1 MNPIE
6 ESIYQYINNIIEIS
20 EEQEPL
26 LIQYCR
32 MFSAVITGSF
42 YVLDISKKRFI
53 YIKPDDLLLCG
64 YSVKEAMKLNFDLF
78 PLIIH
83 PEDLSLW
90 NNFLE
95 IIPQHLQA
103 LHEKRNEIDH
113 ISCTVRLI
121 RKNSYTKDPL
131 SQVLYQRMIPVW
143 KNEKISYL
151 ICSVESVAYKK
162 NGFYLHLFYII
173 SKQDGRLIKEIHIP
187 YDKKKTSLI
196 INKEQTKSARPRN
209 EEFVPFHDS
218 WILMDHSS
226 DTIYR
231 VFTDKRVVPFIART
245 PSIQSMGTEIFLYPS
260 VLTDRYY
267 FMQTVKKVYDFS
279 SRVGLPRTDLMYDMK
294 ENIIYEY
301 SLYNA
306 DYVHKEFVS
315 LGYGGIAFINK
326 EIAFVKTLEAP
337 DLVDAYKNGNLK
349 GKLKEIAASLDEES
363 NPVLMIAKYKQKK

>member
-162 NGFYLHLFYII
+162 NGFYLHFFDDIFHSRKI
-173 SKQDGRLIKEIHIP
+173 SEKEFQKEGSDVLPIVSNRLIPFNESKKFLKHYSLNLYLSNTLYLLYDLIDSFPTGTCLPFQTRIFLNTHNNLLPCEKVSYKNFLGKVNDHVFINIPEIVQRYNSYYVHC
-187 YDKKKTSLI
+187 KKVCQYCYGGRACSTCLLSLD
-196 INKEQTKSARPRN
+196 NLDQLGV
-209 EEFVPFHDS
+209 EEFVCPDFQNQK
-218 WILMDHSS
+218 
-226 DTIYR
+226 T
-231 VFTDKRVVPFIART
+231 FEDKLNRIFSYLEKC
-245 PSIQSMGTEIFLYPS
+245 PSEFFQIINHLITE
-260 VLTDRYY
+260 
-267 FMQTVKKVYDFS
+267 
-279 SRVGLPRTDLMYDMK
+279 
-294 ENIIYEY
+294 
-301 SLYNA
+301 
-306 DYVHKEFVS
+306 
-315 LGYGGIAFINK
+315 
-326 EIAFVKTLEAP
+326 
-337 DLVDAYKNGNLK
+337 
-349 GKLKEIAASLDEES
+349 
-363 NPVLMIAKYKQKK
+363 

>member
-162 NGFYLHLFYII
+162 NGFYLHYKNSLTYEKYETAVGSWSTHTMSLLNERERILLNLSRQGLNSNEISETLCRSKHTIQNQIKALFVKLNVHSIQEAIERANHCNLLHPY
-173 SKQDGRLIKEIHIP
+173 KEKKIDFPNETIHSSP
-187 YDKKKTSLI
+187 KK
-196 INKEQTKSARPRN
+196 INKKLMCEIQILLDKGKSIRSIASMVDIAESTIR
-209 EEFVPFHDS
+209 S
-218 WILMDHSS
+218 WI
-226 DTIYR
+226 I
-231 VFTDKRVVPFIART
+231 
-245 PSIQSMGTEIFLYPS
+245 
-260 VLTDRYY
+260 
-267 FMQTVKKVYDFS
+267 KKLL
-279 SRVGLPRTDLMYDMK
+279 RR
-294 ENIIYEY
+294 
-301 SLYNA
+301 
-306 DYVHKEFVS
+306 
-315 LGYGGIAFINK
+315 
-326 EIAFVKTLEAP
+326 
-337 DLVDAYKNGNLK
+337 
-349 GKLKEIAASLDEES
+349 
-363 NPVLMIAKYKQKK
+363 

>member
-162 NGFYLHLFYII
+162 NGFYLHYLRMI
-173 SKQDGRLIKEIHIP
+173 SQP
-187 YDKKKTSLI
+187 
-196 INKEQTKSARPRN
+196 
-209 EEFVPFHDS
+209 
-218 WILMDHSS
+218 
-226 DTIYR
+226 
-231 VFTDKRVVPFIART
+231 
-245 PSIQSMGTEIFLYPS
+245 
-260 VLTDRYY
+260 
-267 FMQTVKKVYDFS
+267 
-279 SRVGLPRTDLMYDMK
+279 
-294 ENIIYEY
+294 
-301 SLYNA
+301 
-306 DYVHKEFVS
+306 
-315 LGYGGIAFINK
+315 
-326 EIAFVKTLEAP
+326 
-337 DLVDAYKNGNLK
+337 
-349 GKLKEIAASLDEES
+349 
-363 NPVLMIAKYKQKK
+363 

>member
-162 NGFYLHLFYII
+162 NGFYLHYKNSLTYEKYEPAVGSWSTQTMSLLNERERILLNLSRQGLNSNEISETLCRSKHTIQNQIKALFVKLNVHSIQEAIERANHCNLLHPY
-173 SKQDGRLIKEIHIP
+173 KEKKIDFPNETIHSSP
-187 YDKKKTSLI
+187 KK
-196 INKEQTKSARPRN
+196 INKKLMCEIQILLDKGKSIRSIASMVDIAESTIR
-209 EEFVPFHDS
+209 S
-218 WILMDHSS
+218 WI
-226 DTIYR
+226 I
-231 VFTDKRVVPFIART
+231 
-245 PSIQSMGTEIFLYPS
+245 
-260 VLTDRYY
+260 
-267 FMQTVKKVYDFS
+267 KKLL
-279 SRVGLPRTDLMYDMK
+279 RR
-294 ENIIYEY
+294 
-301 SLYNA
+301 
-306 DYVHKEFVS
+306 
-315 LGYGGIAFINK
+315 
-326 EIAFVKTLEAP
+326 
-337 DLVDAYKNGNLK
+337 
-349 GKLKEIAASLDEES
+349 
-363 NPVLMIAKYKQKK
+363 

>member
-20 EEQEPL
+20 EEQEPP

-162 NGFYLHLFYII
+162 NGFCLHYKNSLTYEKYEPAVGSWSTHTMSLLNERERILLNLSRQGLNSNEISETLCRSKHTIQNQIKALFVKLNVHSIQEAIERANHCNLLHPY
-173 SKQDGRLIKEIHIP
+173 KEKKIDFPNETIHSSP
-187 YDKKKTSLI
+187 KK
-196 INKEQTKSARPRN
+196 INKKLMCEIQILLDKGKSIRSIASMVDIAESTIR
-209 EEFVPFHDS
+209 S
-218 WILMDHSS
+218 WI
-226 DTIYR
+226 I
-231 VFTDKRVVPFIART
+231 
-245 PSIQSMGTEIFLYPS
+245 
-260 VLTDRYY
+260 
-267 FMQTVKKVYDFS
+267 KKLL
-279 SRVGLPRTDLMYDMK
+279 RR
-294 ENIIYEY
+294 
-301 SLYNA
+301 
-306 DYVHKEFVS
+306 
-315 LGYGGIAFINK
+315 
-326 EIAFVKTLEAP
+326 
-337 DLVDAYKNGNLK
+337 
-349 GKLKEIAASLDEES
+349 
-363 NPVLMIAKYKQKK
+363 

>member
-162 NGFYLHLFYII
+162 NGFYLH
-173 SKQDGRLIKEIHIP
+173 S
-187 YDKKKTSLI
+187 
-196 INKEQTKSARPRN
+196 N
-209 EEFVPFHDS
+209 
-218 WILMDHSS
+218 
-226 DTIYR
+226 
-231 VFTDKRVVPFIART
+231 
-245 PSIQSMGTEIFLYPS
+245 
-260 VLTDRYY
+260 
-267 FMQTVKKVYDFS
+267 
-279 SRVGLPRTDLMYDMK
+279 
-294 ENIIYEY
+294 
-301 SLYNA
+301 
-306 DYVHKEFVS
+306 
-315 LGYGGIAFINK
+315 YGGITNIVKEGK
-326 EIAFVKTLEAP
+326 EIGFYKIIIERYGAYNMNGIPEWFCAFYTKNANLNF
-337 DLVDAYKNGNLK
+337 DLKPSPIYEQIFEQPQTK
-349 GKLKEIAASLDEES
+349 GEQYLILPIINISIGTFD
-363 NPVLMIAKYKQKK
+363 I

>member
-162 NGFYLHLFYII
+162 NGFYLHYKNLLTYEKYEPAVGSWSTHTMSLLNERERILLNLSRQGLNSNEISETLCRSKHTIQNQIKALFVKLNVHSIQEAIERANHCNLLHPY
-173 SKQDGRLIKEIHIP
+173 KEKKIDFPNETIHSSP
-187 YDKKKTSLI
+187 KK
-196 INKEQTKSARPRN
+196 INKKLMCEIQILLDKGKSIRSIASMVDIAESTIR
-209 EEFVPFHDS
+209 S
-218 WILMDHSS
+218 WI
-226 DTIYR
+226 I
-231 VFTDKRVVPFIART
+231 
-245 PSIQSMGTEIFLYPS
+245 
-260 VLTDRYY
+260 
-267 FMQTVKKVYDFS
+267 KKLL
-279 SRVGLPRTDLMYDMK
+279 RR
-294 ENIIYEY
+294 
-301 SLYNA
+301 
-306 DYVHKEFVS
+306 
-315 LGYGGIAFINK
+315 
-326 EIAFVKTLEAP
+326 
-337 DLVDAYKNGNLK
+337 
-349 GKLKEIAASLDEES
+349 
-363 NPVLMIAKYKQKK
+363 

>member
-162 NGFYLHLFYII
+162 NDLYLHYKNSLTYEKYEPAVGSWSTHTMSLLNERERILLNLSRQGLNSNEISETLCRSKHTIQNQIKALFVKLNVHSIQEAIERANHCNLLHPY
-173 SKQDGRLIKEIHIP
+173 KEKKIDFPNETIHSSP
-187 YDKKKTSLI
+187 KK
-196 INKEQTKSARPRN
+196 INKKLMCEIQILLDKGKSIRSIASMVDIAESTIR
-209 EEFVPFHDS
+209 S
-218 WILMDHSS
+218 WI
-226 DTIYR
+226 I
-231 VFTDKRVVPFIART
+231 
-245 PSIQSMGTEIFLYPS
+245 
-260 VLTDRYY
+260 
-267 FMQTVKKVYDFS
+267 KKLL
-279 SRVGLPRTDLMYDMK
+279 RR
-294 ENIIYEY
+294 
-301 SLYNA
+301 
-306 DYVHKEFVS
+306 
-315 LGYGGIAFINK
+315 
-326 EIAFVKTLEAP
+326 
-337 DLVDAYKNGNLK
+337 
-349 GKLKEIAASLDEES
+349 
-363 NPVLMIAKYKQKK
+363 

>member
-95 IIPQHLQA
+95 IIPQLLQA

-162 NGFYLHLFYII
+162 NGFYLHYKNSRERILLNLSRQGLNSNEISETLCRSKHTIQNQIKALFVKLNVHSIQEAIERANHCNLLHPY
-173 SKQDGRLIKEIHIP
+173 KEKKIDFPNETIHSSP
-187 YDKKKTSLI
+187 KK
-196 INKEQTKSARPRN
+196 INKKLMCEIQILLDKGKSIRSIASMVDIAESTIR
-209 EEFVPFHDS
+209 S
-218 WILMDHSS
+218 WI
-226 DTIYR
+226 I
-231 VFTDKRVVPFIART
+231 
-245 PSIQSMGTEIFLYPS
+245 
-260 VLTDRYY
+260 
-267 FMQTVKKVYDFS
+267 KKLL
-279 SRVGLPRTDLMYDMK
+279 RR
-294 ENIIYEY
+294 
-301 SLYNA
+301 
-306 DYVHKEFVS
+306 
-315 LGYGGIAFINK
+315 
-326 EIAFVKTLEAP
+326 
-337 DLVDAYKNGNLK
+337 
-349 GKLKEIAASLDEES
+349 
-363 NPVLMIAKYKQKK
+363 

>member
-162 NGFYLHLFYII
+162 NGFCLHYKNSLTYEKYEPAVGSWSTHTMSLLNERERILLNLSRQGLNSNEISETLCRSKHTIQNQIKALFVKLNVHSIQEAIERANHCNLLHPY
-173 SKQDGRLIKEIHIP
+173 KEKKIDFPNETIHSSP
-187 YDKKKTSLI
+187 KK
-196 INKEQTKSARPRN
+196 INKKLMCEIQILLDKGKSIRSIASMVDIAESTIR
-209 EEFVPFHDS
+209 S
-218 WILMDHSS
+218 WI
-226 DTIYR
+226 I
-231 VFTDKRVVPFIART
+231 
-245 PSIQSMGTEIFLYPS
+245 
-260 VLTDRYY
+260 
-267 FMQTVKKVYDFS
+267 KKLL
-279 SRVGLPRTDLMYDMK
+279 RR
-294 ENIIYEY
+294 
-301 SLYNA
+301 
-306 DYVHKEFVS
+306 
-315 LGYGGIAFINK
+315 
-326 EIAFVKTLEAP
+326 
-337 DLVDAYKNGNLK
+337 
-349 GKLKEIAASLDEES
+349 
-363 NPVLMIAKYKQKK
+363 

>member
-162 NGFYLHLFYII
+162 NGFYLHYKNSLTYEKYEPAVGSWSTHTMSLLNERERILLNLSRQGLNSNEISETLCRSKHTIQNQIKALFV
-173 SKQDGRLIKEIHIP
+173 KLNVH
-187 YDKKKTSLI
+187 
-196 INKEQTKSARPRN
+196 
-209 EEFVPFHDS
+209 
-218 WILMDHSS
+218 
-226 DTIYR
+226 
-231 VFTDKRVVPFIART
+231 
-245 PSIQSMGTEIFLYPS
+245 SIQEAIERANHCNANNMPILCQFISPRYRATAYGIMNMTGVFAGAAITDILGKSTDAGNLGHDFAMLAGLVLIALLIQVIFLRPK
-260 VLTDRYY
+260 VANMTD
-267 FMQTVKKVYDFS
+267 
-279 SRVGLPRTDLMYDMK
+279 
-294 ENIIYEY
+294 EC
-301 SLYNA
+301 
-306 DYVHKEFVS
+306 
-315 LGYGGIAFINK
+315 
-326 EIAFVKTLEAP
+326 
-337 DLVDAYKNGNLK
+337 
-349 GKLKEIAASLDEES
+349 
-363 NPVLMIAKYKQKK
+363 